1 MRKMLRYDLGYNN
14 FLKKN
19 VLITSFG
26 FFDLTD
32 EKESIEMNAG
42 ACPNVKCPEII
53 DYSQIKTFPIK
64 CNGCNETI
72 TEKHSQ
78 LYGDIMHATRIHLD
92 KMQNSSVTCNYRD
105 NRK

>member
-1 MRKMLRYDLGYNN
+1 
-14 FLKKN
+14 
-19 VLITSFG
+19 
-26 FFDLTD
+26 
-32 EKESIEMNAG
+32 MNAG

-53 DYSQIKTFPIK
+53 DFSQIKTFPIK

-92 KMQNSSVTCNYRD
+92 KMQNSSVTCNY
-105 NRK
+105 